1 MKVYTRLVLDA
12 DGKVLE
18 EDSFEHTGPVAEAK
32 GGDGGGNSTTTTVQE
47 LSPEQRKLLAPAIP
61 VVRDFVQNPPKDFQ
75 GSRVAPFNETQ
86 LQAQGMLKDAA
97 TGSAADFTNYLLS
110 NQQRLN
116 EIGLNPQDNPALP
129 GLLEAGIRPLT
140 ENLTQQVLPNIGQEA
155 VAGGQYGGSRQG
167 IAEGMASQAY
177 FNSAQDVVSRVL
189 GEAYSSGLD
198 NATKAQALGPTVL
211 GTQSVPAQ
219 LLSAVGEQQY
229 GQEQAQLT
237 DEIQRYF
244 NEQLL
249 PFLAAKE
256 AAGVAFGVPSGST
269 ITDAALPA
277 NSTSTL
283 QGLLGGAS
291 AGAGIGS
298 AFNTPYGTGIGA
310 GLGGL
315 AGIFFS

>member
-1 MKVYTRLVLDA
+1 MKIYTRLVLDA

-32 GGDGGGNSTTTTVQE
+32 GGGGGNSTTTTVQE

-61 VVRDFVQNPPKDFQ
+61 VVRDFVQNPPQDFQ

-86 LQAQGMLKDAA
+86 LQAQGQLRDAA
-97 TGSAADFTNYLLS
+97 TGSATDFTNYLLS

-116 EIGLNPQDNPALP
+116 EIGLNPQNNPALP

-167 IAEGMASQAY
+167 IAEGLASQAY

-211 GTQSVPAQ
+211 GATTYPSQI
-219 LLSAVGEQQY
+219 LSAVGDQQY
-229 GQEQAQLT
+229 GMEQAQLT
-237 DEIQRYF
+237 DEVQRYF

-256 AAGVAFGVPSGST
+256 AAGVAFGVPSGIST
-269 ITDAALPA
+269 TDASLPA
-277 NSTSTL
+277 SSINPVM
-283 QGLLGGAS
+283 GGLGGAATGAAIGS
-291 AGAGIGS
+291 MFGPGYGTAIGAGI
-298 AFNTPYGTGIGA
+298 
-310 GLGGL
+310 GGL

>member
-1 MKVYTRLVLDA
+1 MKIYTRLVLDA

-32 GGDGGGNSTTTTVQE
+32 GGGGGNSTTTTVQE

-61 VVRDFVQNPPKDFQ
+61 VVRDFVQNPPQDFQ

-86 LQAQGMLKDAA
+86 LQAQGQLKDAA
-97 TGSAADFTNYLLS
+97 TGSATDFTNYLLS

-129 GLLEAGIRPLT
+129 GLIEAGIRPLT

-167 IAEGMASQAY
+167 IAEGLASQAY

-198 NATKAQALGPTVL
+198 NATKAQALGPTLL
-211 GTQSVPAQ
+211 GTTTYPSQI
-219 LLSAVGEQQY
+219 LSAVGDQQY
-229 GQEQAQLT
+229 GMEQAQLT
-237 DEIQRYF
+237 DEVQRYF

-256 AAGVAFGVPSGST
+256 AAGVAFGVPSGIST
-269 ITDAALPA
+269 TDASLPA
-277 NSTSTL
+277 SSINPVM
-283 QGLLGGAS
+283 GGLGGAATGAAIGS
-291 AGAGIGS
+291 MFGPGYGTAIGAGI
-298 AFNTPYGTGIGA
+298 
-310 GLGGL
+310 GGL